1 MKAWIWRWGPAILL
15 MTLIFAASAT
25 PSSHLPKFGSFD
37 IFAKKAG
44 HMVGYALLAVS
55 YFHILNNGRKTT
67 QLQFIAAACLAMLYS
82 TTDEI
87 HQLFTPGRTS
97 SIIDV
102 GIDAIG
108 SSIGLA
114 LWRWIRMRFLDP
126 RKAAASIKQ
135 E

>member
-1 MKAWIWRWGPAILL
+1 L
-15 MTLIFAASAT
+15 TN
-25 PSSHLPKFGSFD
+25 FGSFD
-37 IFAKKAG
+37 IFAKKSG
-44 HMVGYALLAVS
+44 HIVGYALLAVS
-55 YFHILNNGRKTT
+55 YFHILNNGRKAT

-82 TTDEI
+82 TSDEI

-108 SSIGLA
+108 SFIGLA
-114 LWRWIRMRFLDP
+114 LWRWIRVRFLDP
-126 RKAAASIKQ
+126 QKVNASITQ